1 MVKDIMV
8 TSASSFEGYE
18 IKEYVEFVSHQVA
31 FSSNFMQELAANIAD
46 SVGGEGK
53 ALNDK
58 LEEATESAM
67 DEFIGIVK
75 EKGANAV
82 INIKI
87 NYTNLSGN
95 VASVFISGTA
105 VKVEKHKGTLQED
118 VNVIAVSNYLNKKIV
133 RPFEVALH
141 VDGQQVYMSMK
152 IHNYEMTKISA
163 VKVNV
168 VFTDIYGDKTVLENI
183 DYSIN
188 QDINILIKTAKVPVD
203 MDARKVGLQN
213 DVKVSVRKYVKDRK
227 VYDVA
232 EQPVDS
238 SLSSEELAI
247 FKKNKGSDAV
257 DKYRK
262 TDTYWRCICGAINL
276 PGDTQCSMCNREEKD
291 FANGYRFDYESM
303 LSTME
308 DAKSAEEI
316 KDILMQFIPEIDS
329 GARVELLEILQSAI
343 NMEKTRGKGAMKY
356 SVLEKLKRKFELS

>member
-67 DEFIGIVK
+67 NEFISIVK

-105 VKVEKHKGTLQED
+105 VKVEKQKDTLQED

-168 VFTDIYGDKTVLENI
+168 VFTDIYGDKTILENI

-188 QDINILIKTAKVPVD
+188 QDINILIKTVKVPVD
-203 MDARKVGLQN
+203 MDARKVGLQH
-213 DVKVSVRKYVKDRK
+213 DVKVSVRKYVKDDKK
-227 VYDVA
+227 VYDVV

-247 FKKNKGSDAV
+247 FKKKKGNDAV

-276 PGDTQCSMCNREEKD
+276 PGDTQCSMCNREEKE
-291 FANGYRFDYESM
+291 FANEFDYESM

-316 KDILMQFIPEIDS
+316 KDILMPFIPKIDS
-329 GARVELLEILQSAI
+329 GVRVELLEILQSAI

>member
-67 DEFIGIVK
+67 NEFISIVK

-95 VASVFISGTA
+95 IASVFISGTA
-105 VKVEKHKGTLQED
+105 VKIEKQKGTLQED

-141 VDGQQVYMSMK
+141 VDGQQRQ
-152 IHNYEMTKISA
+152 N
-163 VKVNV
+163 
-168 VFTDIYGDKTVLENI
+168 
-183 DYSIN
+183 SI
-188 QDINILIKTAKVPVD
+188 
-203 MDARKVGLQN
+203 
-213 DVKVSVRKYVKDRK
+213 
-227 VYDVA
+227 
-232 EQPVDS
+232 
-238 SLSSEELAI
+238 
-247 FKKNKGSDAV
+247 
-257 DKYRK
+257 
-262 TDTYWRCICGAINL
+262 
-276 PGDTQCSMCNREEKD
+276 RE
-291 FANGYRFDYESM
+291 Y
-303 LSTME
+303 
-308 DAKSAEEI
+308 
-316 KDILMQFIPEIDS
+316 
-329 GARVELLEILQSAI
+329 
-343 NMEKTRGKGAMKY
+343 
-356 SVLEKLKRKFELS
+356 